1 MNSVNKNPPPVSC
14 NDGSTAAEGEEWHAI
29 AETSVLAALQTSAS
43 GLSGSEA
50 ATRLDRHG
58 PNALCDD
65 DRSEIL
71 RILLRQFRDPLIYVL
86 LASTFLAMLTG
97 KFVDGLVICCVVI
110 LNAII
115 GFAQEYRASKAIK
128 ELSAMVP
135 TEVTV
140 VRDGHKCKMPAAE
153 LVPGDVVVVESGDRV
168 PADMRLLRTHGLRI
182 DEAALT
188 GESVPNEKS
197 IGAVDAG
204 ATVGDRANM
213 VYSGTLV
220 TKGTATAVVVATGG
234 HTELGRI
241 SGMLRDVTSLETPL
255 TRQLTKV
262 GTWIAVAVVF
272 VSFVLFGIGMVRG
285 FPLADT
291 VLAAVA
297 LAVAAIPE
305 GLPAIVTIALAIGVR
320 RMAGRH
326 AVIRKIPSVETLGS
340 TTVIC
345 SDKTGTLTR
354 NEMTVQMLWTPT
366 GRYQLTGTG
375 YEPVGELIGEDGD
388 LLDRVPD
395 DVAALLTAGAL
406 CSDASLAETGGEW
419 TITGDPTEGA
429 LMVAEQKLRGKAE
442 CPNATQQRL
451 DTIPFESES
460 QFMATLCDDGFGGS
474 VVYLKGSPEVV
485 LARCNADTDGGKLVT
500 ATVPAAVRDIAS
512 RGMRV
517 LAFAVRR
524 SVEPLSNLGEDDVA
538 DGFTFLGLQGMID
551 PPRPS
556 AKRAISDC
564 RTAGIAVK
572 MITGDHKE
580 TAVAIGRELG
590 LASSDA
596 AAITGVE
603 LAGMSSDEL
612 RKTANSHTIFA
623 RVAPEQKL
631 RLVEALQAEGHV
643 VAMTGDGVND
653 APALKQADIGVA
665 MGITGTS
672 VSKESADMV
681 LTDDNFAT
689 IVAAVEEG
697 RRVYDNL
704 IKAFAFVLPTNLGLA
719 FILMAAVAV
728 FPIVGGELL
737 LPMAPVQILW
747 INLIAAVALAL
758 PLGFEAMEKNVMGRP
773 PRKPDA
779 PVLSPFVLFRTVWVA
794 LLMSA
799 AAIGLFLWEFSGAG
813 DEVGGR
819 GYAEAQTMAVSTVV
833 MFQIFYLIGCRSLRG
848 SVREIGLWSN
858 LWIYGGIGVL
868 LVLQLGF
875 TYLPFMNTIFG
886 SAPLGLDDWARAAA
900 AAIPIVPIIAIE
912 KWWLRHRD
920 RLAQRDLPVL
930 G

>member
-1 MNSVNKNPPPVSC
+1 M
-14 NDGSTAAEGEEWHAI
+14 AEA
-29 AETSVLAALQTSAS
+29 SVLTALQTTET
-43 GLSGSEA
+43 GLSGGEA
-50 ATRLDRHG
+50 KSRLDRHG
-58 PNALCDD
+58 PNALGDD
-65 DRSEIL
+65 DDGEIL
-71 RILLRQFRDPLIYVL
+71 RILVRQFRDPLIYVL
-86 LASTFLAMLTG
+86 LGSTFLAMLTG

-115 GFAQEYRASKAIK
+115 GFLQEYRASKAIK

-135 TEVTV
+135 TEVAV
-140 VRDGHKCKMPAAE
+140 LRDGQKCKVRAAE
-153 LVPGDVVVVESGDRV
+153 LVPGDVVVLESGDKV
-168 PADMRLLRTHGLRI
+168 PADMRLFRIRSLCI

-188 GESVPNEKS
+188 GESVPVEKS
-197 IGAVDAG
+197 IHIVDEGAAI
-204 ATVGDRANM
+204 GDRVNM

-220 TKGTATAVVVATGG
+220 TKGTASAIVVATGA

-241 SGMLRDVTSLETPL
+241 SGMLSDVSTLETPL
-255 TRQLTKV
+255 TRQLSKV
-262 GTWIAVAVVF
+262 GTWIALAVVF
-272 VSFVLFGIGMVRG
+272 VSFGLFGIGMVRG

-305 GLPAIVTIALAIGVR
+305 GLPAIVTISLAIGVR
-320 RMAGRH
+320 RMARRR

-354 NEMTVQMLWTPT
+354 NEMTVQALWTPF
-366 GRYQLTGTG
+366 GCYRISGIG
-375 YEPVGELIGEDGD
+375 YEPVGELTGEDGD
-388 LLDRVPD
+388 PLTDIPD
-395 DVAALLTAGAL
+395 DAAALLAAGAL
-406 CSDASLAETGGEW
+406 CNDASLAKNDGEW

-429 LMVAEQKLRGKAE
+429 LIVAERKLCSAAE
-442 CPNATQQRL
+442 VPTTTHQRL
-451 DTIPFESES
+451 DTIPFESER
-460 QFMATLCDDGFGGS
+460 QFMATLCEDGAGQ
-474 VVYLKGSPEVV
+474 VIYLKGAPEVV
-485 LARCNADTDGGKLVT
+485 LARCNATPSDGERVS
-500 ATVPAAVRDIAS
+500 AAVCDIAS

-524 SVEPLSNLGEDDVA
+524 PADPLSNLGEDDVA

-556 AKRAISDC
+556 AKRAITDC
-564 RTAGIAVK
+564 RSAGIAVK

-590 LASSDA
+590 LAGPDA
-596 AAITGVE
+596 VAITGAE
-603 LAGMSSDEL
+603 LVGMSSDEL
-612 RKTANSHTIFA
+612 RRAAQSHSIFA

-631 RLVEALQAEGHV
+631 RLVEALQVEGHV

-719 FILMAAVAV
+719 FILMAAVAA
-728 FPIVGGELL
+728 FPIIGGEPLL
-737 LPMAPVQILW
+737 AMAPVQILW
-747 INLIAAVALAL
+747 INLVAAVALAL
-758 PLGFEAMEKNVMGRP
+758 PLSFEAMEKNVMGRP

-779 PVLSPFVLFRTVWVA
+779 AVLSPFVLFRTVWVA

-799 AAIGLFLWEFSGAG
+799 AALSLFLWEFSGTEDG
-813 DEVGGR
+813 IGGR
-819 GYAEAQTMAVSTVV
+819 GYAEAQTMAVTTVV
-833 MFQIFYLIGCRSLRG
+833 MFQIFYLFCCRSMRG

-875 TYLPFMNTIFG
+875 TYLPFMNAIFG
-886 SAPLGLDDWARAAA
+886 SAPLGIDAWVRATA
-900 AAIPIVPIIAIE
+900 AAIPIVPIIGIE
-912 KWWLRHRD
+912 KWWLRRRD
-920 RLAQRDLPVL
+920 VRCCERLSNEHTN